1 MMSLTR
7 VDMGITGRGALW
19 EEVQGVYITG
29 KEESR
34 EGFSERRETL
44 DWECLRGDV
53 IRKSSGLKKS

>member
-1 MMSLTR
+1 
-7 VDMGITGRGALW
+7 MGITGRGALW